1 MCKKSVV
8 ICLMIGWSGQGYADI
23 YKKIVGNNG
32 VITYTNKAPVNTA
45 PAGYYRPYVKTV
57 ARSTVPTTGYF
68 YKYQD
73 SAKNVIYTDRP
84 RSDAMLMRKM
94 KVSVP
99 ASTPFAYNTPYVSNF
114 SSFYNNPNKS
124 KFNSIIAQAAARHQV
139 DAKLVHAVIQ
149 TESAYRA
156 DAVSSAGAVG
166 LMQLM
171 PATASRFGV
180 LDSNNPEQ
188 NIDGGT
194 RYLRHLIDLF
204 PHSLHLAIAAYNA
217 GENSVLRYNNSI
229 PPYPE
234 TQNYVKQVLALY
246 NQKS

>member
-1 MCKKSVV
+1 MRRHS
-8 ICLMIGWSGQGYADI
+8 IIFLMLGCCSQANADI
-23 YKKIVGNNG
+23 YKKVVGTSG
-32 VITYTNKAPVNTA
+32 VVSYTNKATA
-45 PAGYYRPYVKTV
+45 AEKPIIKTPPK
-57 ARSTVPTTGYF
+57 AATPTTGYF

-73 SAKNVIYTDRP
+73 SAKHIVYTDKP
-84 RSDAMLMRKM
+84 RANMLLISKM
-94 KVSVP
+94 QVTVP
-99 ASTPFAYNTPYVSNF
+99 PQSISTPTFSNLAFTPPP
-114 SSFYNNPNKS
+114 SFYHNPNKAQ
-124 KFNSIIAQAAARHQV
+124 FNNLISRAAAKHQV
-139 DAKLVHAVIQ
+139 DEKLVHAVIQ

-180 LDSNNPEQ
+180 MDSNNPEQ

-194 RYLRHLIDLF
+194 RYLRHLLDMF
-204 PHSLHLAIAAYNA
+204 PNNLDLAIAAYNA

-234 TQNYVKQVLALY
+234 TQNYVKQVMAIY
-246 NQKS
+246 KQKS